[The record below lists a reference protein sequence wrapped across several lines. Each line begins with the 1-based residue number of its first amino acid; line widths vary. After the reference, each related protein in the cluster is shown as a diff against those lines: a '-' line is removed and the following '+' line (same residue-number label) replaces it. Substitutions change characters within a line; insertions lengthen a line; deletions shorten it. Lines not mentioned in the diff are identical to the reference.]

1 MLNLQPTKAHASF
14 G

>member
-1 MLNLQPTKAHASF
+1 MLNLQPTKAPASF